1 MARSA
6 VLSKKFTPYPEDI
19 VDNVLSF
26 NKHIDMGRVLS
37 MSLDGGHSF
46 LERNKNTVQPSSP
59 SN

>member
-1 MARSA
+1 